1 VSIARSAR
9 VGLVL
14 CEEHA
19 DLMFEIWGYTFYRGD
34 VADVSFCEVV
44 HECHL
49 PE

>member
-1 VSIARSAR
+1 VSIARLAR
-9 VGLVL
+9 VNLVM
-14 CEEHA
+14 CEESA
-19 DLMFEIWGYTFYRGD
+19 DLVFEIWGYTFYRGN